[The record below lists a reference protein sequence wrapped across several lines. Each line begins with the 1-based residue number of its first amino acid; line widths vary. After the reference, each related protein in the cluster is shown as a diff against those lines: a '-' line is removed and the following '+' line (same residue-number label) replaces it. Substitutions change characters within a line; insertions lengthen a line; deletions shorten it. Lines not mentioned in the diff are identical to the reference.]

1 MKYWKNIIVS
11 LSLILLLYACVEKRQ
26 LKETA
31 KDKKITSREQEITM
45 PPVQEI
51 DNKGIHNYDNNTLL
65 SFNGET
71 IPLKEFNQDY
81 QFYLSQN
88 PDIKDSP
95 ETKRDFLNKYIKDNV
110 IQQQAQSLKMDKDDN
125 FKIRLRNVLRNLLV
139 DYYCDVLKTQTE
151 ITEDELKNYYD
162 SHIQEYTIP
171 EMRKVSI
178 ITNNSLEAINEAKK
192 SLNKGD
198 DWAKVAEKFSIHP
211 SKEKGG
217 EINEYFKRGDK
228 NKKFEDVAFSL
239 KVSEISDIVQ
249 IDSVYYIIKVTGKKE
264 SVQKQFSEVRDDI
277 RKKILDEKKKK
288 TIDNLIL
295 NSQIEINESL
305 LK

>member
-31 KDKKITSREQEITM
+31 KNKKITSREQEITK
-45 PPVQEI
+45 PSAQEI
-51 DNKGIHNYDNNTLL
+51 NNKDIHNYDNNTLL

-71 IPLKEFNQDY
+71 ISLKEFNQDY
-81 QFYLSQN
+81 KFYLSQN

-110 IQQQAQSLKMDKDDN
+110 IQQQTQSLKMDKDDD

-139 DYYCDVLKTQTE
+139 DYYCDVLKARTE

-162 SHIQEYTIP
+162 SHIQGFTIP
-171 EMRKVSI
+171 EMIKVNI

-198 DWAKVAEKFSIHP
+198 DWAQIAEKFSIHP

-249 IDSVYYIIKVTGKKE
+249 IDSVYYIVKVTGKKE
-264 SVQKQFSEVRDDI
+264 SVQKLFSEVRNDI
-277 RKKILDEKKKK
+277 RKKILDEKNKK